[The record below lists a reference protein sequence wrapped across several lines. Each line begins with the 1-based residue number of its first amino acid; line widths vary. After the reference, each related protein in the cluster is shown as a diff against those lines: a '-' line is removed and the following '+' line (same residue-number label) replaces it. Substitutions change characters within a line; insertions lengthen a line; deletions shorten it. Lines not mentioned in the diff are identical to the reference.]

1 MTMPIIRQIQEK
13 MSTVAPIAANTSS
26 IMTKASLLRWK
37 PRLCVHK
44 MLFKHSCGTGCRANA
59 ATDRVKNYES
69 SHDSL
74 INRSV
79 DY

>member
-1 MTMPIIRQIQEK
+1 MTMPTIRYIQEK

-44 MLFKHSCGTGCRANA
+44 FKHSCGTGCRANT
-59 ATDRVKNYES
+59 ATARVKNQKS
-69 SHDSL
+69 SCDSL

-79 DY
+79 DH